1 MSSPSILADI
11 RKALARSCLAAFVRY
26 TMPGYKMGW
35 VHEEICSELDAFLAD
50 VVAGRSPRLMLT
62 MPPRHGKLCADDT
75 PVLTVDGWKTH
86 GALKVGDYVF
96 HPSGKPVRVVA
107 VGEKNFATHSVVFTN
122 GDIIDVHLDHEWRVY
137 DRTKPGYR
145 TVETRYFVEP
155 SKKTKAL
162 RKLDSGIPD
171 TRGHRYLYQVDT
183 ADAPQWPAVEHVIPP
198 YVLGVWLGDGT
209 SIAPRINMAPDDACV
224 VKMEFERLGV
234 PITGT
239 WVHRDTGVETFSFA
253 SGVKNRRNIFS
264 QALKD
269 ADLLKNKHIP
279 NEYKHDSLENRLD
292 LLAGLIDT
300 DGHFDRK
307 TNRYRFT
314 TSNELLAHDVE
325 ELAMLCGF
333 VAHTNIPALDNRERT
348 IKNKSQVYVVSFFF
362 SGVVVPCRLER
373 KKVNKTFSSLRRR
386 VSIKC
391 VRALES
397 PKMGNCIQVDSPD
410 GLYLVGKHLTIT
422 HNSELASRRFPA
434 YALGRY
440 PDLSIISTSYAA
452 DLSSRMNR
460 DVQRVI
466 DSPEYRELFPGTALY
481 GKNIRTVGNGSY
493 LRNSDIFEVVGHA
506 GCYRSA
512 GVGGG
517 ITGMGAECVVIG
529 TQIATPDGDRAI
541 ETLQV
546 GDNVLSYNHQTG
558 EIETDIVIAVKDR
571 YAEESYRLRDALGR
585 VLEVTGN
592 HPIFSRGEYT
602 PASSIA
608 TGDPILCLVWP
619 GVCEAGLCGGQKYQE
634 GDERFLLLQGTF
646 LCPSCSQEQQD
657 VPRLW
662 TDHQTHRENQ
672 RGKDLP
678 GMCRKIQEAE
688 PGPCRA
694 SAQRKNLPYLQQAL
708 YVCPQGTRYFCQVLQ
723 QAVQRNCTLY
733 SDVWQGES
741 PIPSRHD
748 SLAGTG
754 ALCAGIPTVSAFDF
768 RQGSASLCSMW
779 QGGNTV
785 GGSSHGSYSDQQCC
799 DKLDYAVQQ
808 VPQDLARHERR
819 TVQAGHIANIARIY
833 GTARRFVDIQVAR
846 NQNFFAGGVLV
857 HNCAIIDD
865 PFKDRASADSPTI
878 RQNVWDW
885 YTSTLYTRLAPG
897 GGVLII
903 NTRWHMADLSGRL
916 LEAAARGEGDHWRV
930 VNFPAI
936 ATEDELHRRA
946 GEALHPERYPLEQ
959 LLAIKKALGTR
970 DWEALYQQRPT
981 PDGGAIFKSEWLRF
995 WLPKDLPEQF
1005 DQLLISW
1012 DMTFKDGDDTD
1023 FVVGQVWGRKGA
1035 DRYLLD
1041 QVRRRMGF
1049 TDTVAAF
1056 RALAAKWP
1064 GAARK
1069 LVEDK
1074 ANGPAVI
1081 DALKHAV
1088 PGIIPVEPDGSK
1100 TARAHAVTTFF
1111 EAGNVL
1117 LPHPEHCPWAREY
1130 VAELTQFPG
1139 APHDDQVDAT
1149 TQALRDF
1156 DTKRPMCINP
1166 AILNQPRMGRRI

>member
-1 MSSPSILADI
+1 MSSPAILSDI

-26 TMPGYKMGW
+26 TMPGYRMGW
-35 VHEEICSELDAFLAD
+35 VHEEICSELDAFLED

-62 MPPRHGKLCADDT
+62 MPPRHGK
-75 PVLTVDGWKTH
+75 
-86 GALKVGDYVF
+86 
-96 HPSGKPVRVVA
+96 
-107 VGEKNFATHSVVFTN
+107 
-122 GDIIDVHLDHEWRVY
+122 
-137 DRTKPGYR
+137 
-145 TVETRYFVEP
+145 
-155 SKKTKAL
+155 
-162 RKLDSGIPD
+162 
-171 TRGHRYLYQVDT
+171 
-183 ADAPQWPAVEHVIPP
+183 
-198 YVLGVWLGDGT
+198 
-209 SIAPRINMAPDDACV
+209 
-224 VKMEFERLGV
+224 
-234 PITGT
+234 
-239 WVHRDTGVETFSFA
+239 
-253 SGVKNRRNIFS
+253 
-264 QALKD
+264 
-269 ADLLKNKHIP
+269 
-279 NEYKHDSLENRLD
+279 
-292 LLAGLIDT
+292 
-300 DGHFDRK
+300 
-307 TNRYRFT
+307 
-314 TSNELLAHDVE
+314 
-325 ELAMLCGF
+325 
-333 VAHTNIPALDNRERT
+333 
-348 IKNKSQVYVVSFFF
+348 
-362 SGVVVPCRLER
+362 
-373 KKVNKTFSSLRRR
+373 
-386 VSIKC
+386 
-391 VRALES
+391 
-397 PKMGNCIQVDSPD
+397 
-410 GLYLVGKHLTIT
+410 
-422 HNSELASRRFPA
+422 SELASRRFPA

-440 PDLSIISTSYAA
+440 PDLSVISTSYAA

-481 GKNIRTVGNGSY
+481 GKNIRTVGNRSY

-517 ITGMGAECVVIG
+517 ITGMGGHCLAEGTFISTVEGEKKIENVAVGDVILTYDEQSCRIVPDTVVATSSRYAKDIYRLRSSSGRVLDVTGEHPIFTWWGYTAAHDLTQGDALVCLLREGVHTSSVRSHEAHQERFDGLLLLQGAFTGTPCCKEQQNVSGVRQDYTALGAYKGRQNMSGLCGNVQKAVQSALSCHRKDMSCVQQNVYG
-529 TQIATPDGDRAI
+529 CSQKARAI
-541 ETLQV
+541 CNILLQALCGNWPLL
-546 GDNVLSYNHQTG
+546 GDVRTGQSSLAGRDDAIARAASLCACLSGDAASCHCQGRQCVCPVWCGRTAYRS
-558 EIETDIVIAVKDR
+558 A
-571 YAEESYRLRDALGR
+571 SYRLASHEQRRCESDNALYPVSPQAARDALG
-585 VLEVTGN
+585 
-592 HPIFSRGEYT
+592 
-602 PASSIA
+602 
-608 TGDPILCLVWP
+608 
-619 GVCEAGLCGGQKYQE
+619 
-634 GDERFLLLQGTF
+634 
-646 LCPSCSQEQQD
+646 
-657 VPRLW
+657 
-662 TDHQTHRENQ
+662 
-672 RGKDLP
+672 
-678 GMCRKIQEAE
+678 
-688 PGPCRA
+688 
-694 SAQRKNLPYLQQAL
+694 
-708 YVCPQGTRYFCQVLQ
+708 
-723 QAVQRNCTLY
+723 
-733 SDVWQGES
+733 
-741 PIPSRHD
+741 
-748 SLAGTG
+748 
-754 ALCAGIPTVSAFDF
+754 TVSS
-768 RQGSASLCSMW
+768 GSVA
-779 QGGNTV
+779 QIDRV
-785 GGSSHGSYSDQQCC
+785 HG
-799 DKLDYAVQQ
+799 AVRR
-808 VPQDLARHERR
+808 VYDLQLAKNH
-819 TVQAGHIANIARIY
+819 
-833 GTARRFVDIQVAR
+833 
-846 NQNFFAGGVLV
+846 NFFANGILV
-857 HNCAIIDD
+857 HNCLIIDD

-897 GGVLII
+897 GGILVI

-936 ATEDELHRRA
+936 ATEDEPHRRA

-981 PDGGAIFKSEWLRF
+981 PDGGNIFKAEWLRF

-1064 GAARK
+1064 GATRK

-1117 LPHPEHCPWAREY
+1117 IPHPEHCPWAREY

-1139 APHDDQVDAT
+1139 APHDDQCFAAGTLVATLRGGIPIEKVKEGDFVVTPQGFRRVLFAGKTGESVLLYRHGIFATANHPFMKTSGEVCKFAEIEKSELVHMTIRELLVWIFRKELNLMASPMPSWQGGNTILVSQKQTQVGKIRRGFMSLFGNTTVARKSLKGMRFITKMVIHITTILTTLSVYHVVNTAKRLSKTKKNAVSTLKKYALLLLSGTGAKKAVHGIESKAGRHTQKESILSMFVSTAARRIKRAIREKTASVPIIVKSNGDITMNTSLPRVCANGAANRSHTRPEPAEKTKYVNSAASLAAQATSTPNAVPVYNLTVEGEHLYFANGVLVHNCDAT

-1156 DTKRPMCINP
+1156 DVKRPMCINP